1 MSTTSNAS
9 EGRSGPR
16 RNGVRP
22 EGARQDRPSAVQDRP
37 AAAGRAP
44 TATAPRPT
52 SQNARTRPAGPG
64 GAPSGVRDPRSG
76 GSAAGV
82 AGAPRPE
89 PGAEARTAAAGSEV
103 GPRQVRLTAAH
114 INAWTVLRI
123 SFLLSVA
130 LGVVLVVA
138 VAVVWGVLDG
148 IGVFESVNSVIREV
162 VGTESSFDLLELV
175 GLSRV
180 LSLTV
185 VVAVI
190 NVVLLTLLAT
200 LGTVLY
206 NLCGA
211 LVGGV
216 RLTLTDD

>member
-9 EGRSGPR
+9 EGRPGPR
-16 RNGVRP
+16 GNGVRP
-22 EGARQDRPSAVQDRP
+22 EGVRQDRPTASERP
-37 AAAGRAP
+37 ASAGGAP
-44 TATAPRPT
+44 TATAARPV
-52 SQNARTRPAGPG
+52 SQNGQTRPAGPS
-64 GAPSGVRDPRSG
+64 GAPAGARGPRTG
-76 GSAAGV
+76 GSSPGV
-82 AGAPRPE
+82 AGGPRPE
-89 PGAEARTAAAGSEV
+89 PSAEA

-148 IGVFESVNSVIREV
+148 IGVFESVNGVIREV
-162 VGTESSFDLLELV
+162 VGTESSFDLLEFV

-190 NVVLLTLLAT
+190 DVVLLTLLAT
-200 LGTVLY
+200 LGAVLY
-206 NLCGA
+206 NICSA

>member
-9 EGRSGPR
+9 EGRPGPR
-16 RNGVRP
+16 GNGVRP
-22 EGARQDRPSAVQDRP
+22 EGVRQNRPTASERP
-37 AAAGRAP
+37 ASAGGAP
-44 TATAPRPT
+44 TATAARPV
-52 SQNARTRPAGPG
+52 SQNGQTRPAGPG
-64 GAPSGVRDPRSG
+64 GAPAGARGPRTG
-76 GSAAGV
+76 GSSPGV

-89 PGAEARTAAAGSEV
+89 PGAEARASAAGAET

-148 IGVFESVNSVIREV
+148 IGVFESVNGVIREV
-162 VGTESSFDLLELV
+162 VGTESSFNLLEFV

-190 NVVLLTLLAT
+190 DVVLLTLLAT
-200 LGTVLY
+200 LGAVLY
-206 NLCGA
+206 NICGA

>member
-1 MSTTSNAS
+1 MSTTSNAAK
-9 EGRSGPR
+9 GRPGPR
-16 RNGVRP
+16 GNGVHPEGVRP
-22 EGARQDRPSAVQDRP
+22 DRSTTSDRPSS
-37 AAAGRAP
+37 AGRAP
-44 TATAPRPT
+44 TATAARPAAHNG
-52 SQNARTRPAGPG
+52 QTRPAGPD
-64 GAPSGVRDPRSG
+64 GAPAGAREPRTG
-76 GSAAGV
+76 GSSPGV
-82 AGAPRPE
+82 AGAPRSE
-89 PGAEARTAAAGSEV
+89 PGAEA
-103 GPRQVRLTAAH
+103 GPRQVRLTVAH

-148 IGVFESVNSVIREV
+148 IGVFESVNGVIREV
-162 VGTESSFDLLELV
+162 VGTESSFNLLEFV

-190 NVVLLTLLAT
+190 DVVLLTLLAT
-200 LGTVLY
+200 LGAVLY
-206 NLCGA
+206 NICGA